1 MQITEIFKSIQGES
15 TYAGLP
21 CIFIRLTGCNLRC
34 TWCDTEYSFHGGKKM
49 TLDEVIQRV
58 YDFAGKLVEITGGE
72 PLLQKEVYPLMDRLL
87 AEDYQVLLETSG
99 ERPIHKVPRE
109 VVKIV
114 DVKCPDSG
122 EADTFAM
129 KNLAS
134 LGPHDQV
141 KFVVGTRRDYHLA
154 RDFTRGSAQEVQDR
168 SCHGGNS
175 GAQRLSGIWIV
186 VGRMERGDRL
196 GPGTNGLQAGRR
208 DTAEAKHENRHPGP
222 SETGE
227 VLGGHDFGPRDH
239 AVDAE
244 DLPHGC
250 NRTPD
255 QRRVVAERWRS
266 L

>member
-1 MQITEIFKSIQGES
+1 MQITEIFQSIQGES

-49 TLDEVIQRV
+49 TLDEVMRRV

-87 AEDYQVLLETSG
+87 AENYQVLLETSG

-129 KNLAS
+129 KNIAS

-141 KFVVGTRRDYHLA
+141 KFVIGTRRDYQFA
-154 RDFTRGSAQEVQDR
+154 RDFTREHDLGARVSAIFFSPVHGEIGLPQMAQWIIDDQLGNVRFGSQLHKTIWGADV
-168 SCHGGNS
+168 HG
-175 GAQRLSGIWIV
+175 V
-186 VGRMERGDRL
+186 
-196 GPGTNGLQAGRR
+196 
-208 DTAEAKHENRHPGP
+208 
-222 SETGE
+222 
-227 VLGGHDFGPRDH
+227 
-239 AVDAE
+239 
-244 DLPHGC
+244 
-250 NRTPD
+250 
-255 QRRVVAERWRS
+255 
-266 L
+266 